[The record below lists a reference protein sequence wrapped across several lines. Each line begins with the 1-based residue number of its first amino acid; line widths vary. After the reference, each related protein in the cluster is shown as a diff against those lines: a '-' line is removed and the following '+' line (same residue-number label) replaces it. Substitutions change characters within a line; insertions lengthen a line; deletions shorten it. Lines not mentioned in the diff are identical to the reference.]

1 MDNSGLLQNS
11 LEIKE
16 YLRDIDAGS
25 NKDEWKDLIGLC
37 DNDDTGYSS
46 PSTDILSAAI
56 KKSGITKPKKTG
68 KCVTKRYTRS
78 SSFSD
83 SNRPDMSY
91 KEMVAK
97 ILLKSEKGQLSLKEI
112 TEQVAKDYEYY
123 AKSKSNWPSSI
134 RHTLSVADC
143 FVKAGRAKGGRG
155 FMWKIAEPYVKF
167 FKEGDF
173 DMKNISLSILP
184 ISTSTPKNEITN
196 NAIKREESQHHQP
209 IQSPNFLQN
218 VASPQSD
225 YFQPPSVAS
234 YTSDVPEII
243 ESFDSL
249 IPPIE
254 SDLSTSS
261 NDGLSLYNNL
271 QNHYQDQ
278 SNQPQSYTYSAL
290 MSAVDNYSLDNTSG
304 VYHDCMYQIQ
314 Q

>member
-1 MDNSGLLQNS
+1 MSSESNKSSILQDA

-16 YLRDIDAGS
+16 YLRDIDTVS

-56 KKSGITKPKKTG
+56 KRSGIAKPKKTG
-68 KCVTKRYTRS
+68 KCVTKKFTKHA
-78 SSFSD
+78 SFSD

-123 AKSKSNWPSSI
+123 AKSKTNWPSSI

-155 FMWKIAEPYVKF
+155 FMWKIAEPYIKF

-184 ISTSTPKNEITN
+184 ISTSTPKNELGNSSVSYITLF
-196 NAIKREESQHHQP
+196 K
-209 IQSPNFLQN
+209 
-218 VASPQSD
+218 
-225 YFQPPSVAS
+225 S
-234 YTSDVPEII
+234 Y
-243 ESFDSL
+243 
-249 IPPIE
+249 
-254 SDLSTSS
+254 
-261 NDGLSLYNNL
+261 
-271 QNHYQDQ
+271 
-278 SNQPQSYTYSAL
+278 
-290 MSAVDNYSLDNTSG
+290 
-304 VYHDCMYQIQ
+304 
-314 Q
+314 